1 MARVKLSELSAKKL
15 LYNFLEL
22 PYNGVSSPE
31 NLDASK
37 KYVAKVDEGV
47 KKRMKQGLVVV
58 DKTPE
63 EVSQFI
69 ADTKQKG
76 YSHFIIEEFVP
87 HESNQEMYLSIER
100 VRDGFKVFYARSG
113 GIEIEEKG
121 GVSEKIIHADNET
134 EETAAI
140 EQELGV
146 PQLFISQLL
155 GVMNK
160 FHFSFLEINPLLGER
175 VKGEGVSILDLAV
188 EADSAALFFVE
199 GAWSEQDVRTGDVK
213 EKSEEEK
220 NIDILSS
227 KSQASFKFV
236 PLNPNGSI
244 FMLLSGGGAS
254 IVLADEVANLG
265 KGEDLANYGEYSGNP
280 SEEETYIYTKNLLS
294 YLLKSRPQDDQPLAE
309 KVLIIAGGVANFTDV
324 RITFRGITKALDEVK
339 DELKEQGVK
348 VYVRRGGPNQ
358 EEGLASMS
366 KYLEQNG
373 LYGDV
378 KGPELV
384 LTDIVKE
391 AFI

>member
-22 PYNGVSSPE
+22 PYTGVSSPE
-31 NLDASK
+31 NLDISK
-37 KYVAKVDEGV
+37 KYVVKVDEGV

-58 DKTPE
+58 DKTPQ
-63 EVSQFI
+63 EVSEFI
-69 ADTKQKG
+69 SDTKQKG
-76 YSHFIIEEFVP
+76 YSHFVIEEFIP

-100 VRDGFKVFYARSG
+100 VRDGFKVLYARSG

-160 FHFSFLEINPLLGER
+160 FHFSFLEINPL
-175 VKGEGVSILDLAV
+175 VIVTDTPYILDLAV
-188 EADSAALFFVE
+188 EADSAGLFFVE
-199 GAWSEQDVRTGDVK
+199 GAWSEQDIRTGDVK

-280 SEEETYIYTKNLLS
+280 SEEETYLYTRNLLK
-294 YLLKSRPQDDQPLAE
+294 YLLKSNAPH

-339 DELKEQGVK
+339 DELRQLGVK

-358 EEGLASMS
+358 DEGLASMS
-366 KYLEQNG
+366 KYLEQEG

-378 KGPELV
+378 KGPEMV

-391 AFI
+391 AVEA